1 MRLPDPGRLLAA
13 IWYGSSPVAWFLLPL
28 AALFGLAVAV
38 RRRLY
43 RAGALAVRRLP
54 VPVIVV
60 GNITVGGTGKTPVV
74 EWLVRL
80 CLEAGY
86 RPGVVSRGYGGR
98 ARKVPHRVRA
108 ADTAAEVGDE
118 PLLLHRR
125 TGVPVSVCTDRA
137 AAGLQLVAAGVDVV
151 IADDGLQHYRLGRD
165 LEIAVVDGDRRLGN
179 GWLLPAGP
187 LREPPSR
194 LADVDLVLVRGG
206 VPRDGEQAFAT
217 AIGALRA
224 LDGEGCI
231 GLADLRGRQ
240 VRAVAG
246 IGNPERF
253 YAELRSAGLEVT
265 PVPVPDHGR
274 VAPETLCPDDGAVV
288 VMTEKDAVKYPG
300 ACSCPVWV
308 AELQLTMPPEAGA
321 FVRTRLGTLRPAGGR

>member
-179 GWLLPAGP
+179 G
-187 LREPPSR
+187 
-194 LADVDLVLVRGG
+194 
-206 VPRDGEQAFAT
+206 
-217 AIGALRA
+217 
-224 LDGEGCI
+224 
-231 GLADLRGRQ
+231 
-240 VRAVAG
+240 
-246 IGNPERF
+246 
-253 YAELRSAGLEVT
+253 
-265 PVPVPDHGR
+265 
-274 VAPETLCPDDGAVV
+274 
-288 VMTEKDAVKYPG
+288 
-300 ACSCPVWV
+300 
-308 AELQLTMPPEAGA
+308 
-321 FVRTRLGTLRPAGGR
+321 